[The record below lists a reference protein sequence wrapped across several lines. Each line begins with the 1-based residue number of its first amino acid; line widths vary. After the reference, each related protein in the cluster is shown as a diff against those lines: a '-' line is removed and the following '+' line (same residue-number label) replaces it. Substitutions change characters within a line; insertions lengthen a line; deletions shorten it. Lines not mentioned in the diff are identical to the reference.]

1 MAFDIASFSSH
12 IGATG
17 TLRNNRFY
25 VSMVPPK
32 SLPFSITL
40 SRLFSYRAE
49 SIHLPGAILD
59 MIGNRVYGLG
69 VEKKFADDIRFTDNT
84 ITFLEDGGN
93 SIYKFFY
100 AWMNTIIDF
109 TGSTSQLTYAGQ
121 PSYRVEYKDNII
133 TDIYIY
139 VLDASGFLI
148 STVVL
153 REAFPS
159 SVNDINLDWN
169 AKSDLMKVVV
179 NFTYSSWYIQNLN
192 VPIPFS
198 PPVSSSPQAFE
209 TFNQAISN

>member
-1 MAFDIASFSSH
+1 
-12 IGATG
+12 
-17 TLRNNRFY
+17 
-25 VSMVPPK
+25 MVPPK
-32 SLPFSITL
+32 SLPFDITL
-40 SRLFSYRAE
+40 SRLFTYRAE
-49 SIHLPGAILD
+49 NIKLPGATLD
-59 MIGNRVYGLG
+59 MISKRVYGLG
-69 VEKKFADDIRFTDNT
+69 VEKKFADDIRFADNS
-84 ITFLEDGGN
+84 ITFLESGGN
-93 SIYKFFY
+93 AIYKFFY

-109 TGSTSQLTYAGQ
+109 TGATSQFTYAGQ

-159 SVNDINLDWN
+159 SVNEIILDWS
-169 AKSDLMKVVV
+169 ARSELMKVVV

-198 PPVSSSPQAFE
+198 PPVNASPQTFE
-209 TFNQAISN
+209 TFNQAKYPTDSINFTPNPISAAT